1 MMGPPP
7 GGPGGPRGK
16 NDKWKEPLPK
26 NIREVPGY
34 LKKVIGGTLHRMVYV
49 FHVVWD
55 TRHWILFVMMFMTL
69 YDGVA
74 PVIGSLITA
83 SLINALA
90 RAIQY
95 RSMDGFFFYLFL
107 QFGYL
112 IVNSLV
118 RNIYS
123 ILNRISGELV
133 TNEIKV
139 RIIDKAKDVDLASF
153 DNPEFYER
161 L

>member
-95 RSMDGFFFYLFL
+95 RSMNGFFFLS
-107 QFGYL
+107 
-112 IVNSLV
+112 VPAV
-118 RNIYS
+118 RLS
-123 ILNRISGELV
+123 DCQQSGQKHIQHSEPH
-133 TNEIKV
+133 I
-139 RIIDKAKDVDLASF
+139 R
-153 DNPEFYER
+153 
-161 L
+161 